1 MEEVEVVELSISKK
15 EEMANKTDFVGDKIR
30 DQIIDYTKDF
40 KRSWLNLGRHLY
52 AVWQDKIFYNWGYN
66 KFEEY
71 TEKELGLKRSICIK
85 LCKAYLFLEENEPS
99 YLSENFSS
107 EREPVKVPSMEAID
121 VLRLAKTKKEITKD
135 DYRKFKSDIFE
146 KGKDASEVR
155 KELTAIIK
163 ERKEVDTDEERDR
176 RNMASI
182 RKLFF
187 ALNTFKK
194 DMETLKLISPD
205 ILERAKKLM
214 QELEKEMEIER
225 I

>member
-1 MEEVEVVELSISKK
+1 MEVDVVELSISKK
-15 EEMANKTDFVGDKIR
+15 KELENKTDFVGDKIR
-30 DQIIDYTKDF
+30 SEILDYTKDF

-71 TEKELGLKRSICIK
+71 TEKELGLKRSICLK
-85 LCKAYLFLEENEPS
+85 LCKAYLFLEENEPT
-99 YLSENFSS
+99 YLAENFTA
-107 EREPVKVPSMEAID
+107 EREAVKVPSMEAID
-121 VLRLAKTKKEITKD
+121 VLRLAKTKKELTKD
-135 DYRKFKSDIFE
+135 DYRKIKSDIFE

-155 KELTAIIK
+155 KDLTALIR

-176 RNMASI
+176 RSIASI
-182 RKLFF
+182 RKLFY
-187 ALNTFKK
+187 ALNSFKK

-214 QELEKEMEIER
+214 QELEKEMDTER
-225 I
+225 V